1 MPLSHIEHY
10 LVLSDEID
18 ATRDWYR
25 DVLGMQEGWH
35 PDFGF
40 PVYWMYLGGVDVVH
54 IGRSAKH
61 ASDNQKAY
69 LGRLAQDAGAGT
81 GAIDHIAFRATG
93 LRETLAHLRRRAIEF
108 SERRANGQALYQLF
122 MVDPNGI
129 KVELNFDAAE
139 AQGMEPEITA
149 EKFARKNRERSF
161 RSERA
166 PDHFFRARHALS
178 TDRGAGR
185 GPSARSGRGRGR
197 RRGTRAA

>member
-10 LVLSDEID
+10 LVLSYDIYS
-18 ATRDWYR
+18 TRDWYR
-25 DVLGMQEGWH
+25 DVLVMREGRH
-35 PDFGF
+35 PEFGF

-61 ASDNQKAY
+61 ASENQKAY

-81 GAIDHIAFRATG
+81 GAIDHIAFRAKG
-93 LRETLAHLRRRAIEF
+93 LKEIMAHLRRHKVQF

-149 EKFARKNRERSF
+149 EKLAARKNR
-161 RSERA
+161 
-166 PDHFFRARHALS
+166 
-178 TDRGAGR
+178 
-185 GPSARSGRGRGR
+185 
-197 RRGTRAA
+197 